1 MNREIPKDLIKFLQP
16 YDKKVAVTALLLRDF
31 VIGQHP
37 DCNEL
42 IYDNYNAVAIGYSTT
57 DRQKELY
64 CHIAVYTKYVN
75 FGFNKGTQLDD
86 PKGLLKGTGNSIRHI
101 TVDNFAEFPE
111 KYVREVLDQAYK
123 LAIDSLENKE
133 QKIKGLSIVKSIST
147 TKKRPS

>member
-1 MNREIPKDLIKFLQP
+1 MNREIPKDLTKFLKP
-16 YDKKVAVTALLLRDF
+16 YDRNVAETAFLLRDF

-75 FGFNKGTQLDD
+75 IGFNMGTLLDD

-101 TVDNFAEFPE
+101 TVDNIAEFSE
-111 KYVREVLDQAYK
+111 KYVRGLLKQAFK
-123 LAIDSLENKE
+123 LSIDSLENGE
-133 QKIKGLSIVKSIST
+133 QKVKGQSIIKSVSA